1 MGEVYFYI
9 RYSIFKKPQ
18 NIEYRT
24 PNVEV
29 FFPDTL
35 KKNYDEERG
44 RPEMSGRFSFLEG
57 GAHLYIQH
65 HRVFSG
71 AVLRL
76 AWFYLT
82 AEFNRRVTQSLTAEF
97 NRRV

>member
-1 MGEVYFYI
+1 MVFYFDV
-9 RYSIFKKPQ
+9 RRFLD
-18 NIEYRT
+18 IEYRT

-76 AWFYLT
+76 YKHVALNVY
-82 AEFNRRVTQSLTAEF
+82 NMMPGHSD
-97 NRRV
+97 